1 MQRESFLM
9 KWSRS
14 NALQESMSSTDQ
26 PSTRLSCTFCTD
38 DCHSPDTKKLESLLM
53 DIDRL
58 SGEKSDLL
66 RQNVSCKTDIK
77 KLKERQSCLADEL
90 DRANEEIARLRRLVK
105 QPSHHT
111 AGLNQLPSTRERSF
125 SDVSV

>member
-1 MQRESFLM
+1 
-9 KWSRS
+9 
-14 NALQESMSSTDQ
+14 MSSTDQ
-26 PSTRLSCTFCTD
+26 PSTRLSCTFCVD
-38 DCHSPDTKKLESLLM
+38 DCHSVDAKKLESLMM

-77 KLKERQSCLADEL
+77 KLKERQSCLSDEL
-90 DRANEEIARLRRLVK
+90 ERANEEIARLRRMIKRPEKAAAATVH
-105 QPSHHT
+105 QTTH
-111 AGLNQLPSTRERSF
+111 ERSY